1 MLSTTVTPLLMAVL
15 PGALAF
21 TLGYGAFAYPA
32 PSASNQE
39 RPLTVDL
46 RPKFHKWNLES
57 RLQGSRGTCSV
68 FAVGGALEYAVASN
82 RRSGTRLSIEFLNWA
97 GHRAANRTEDGG
109 FFSELW
115 KGYETF
121 GVCTENDLPYQSQY
135 DAGLQPPASAVED
148 AKGLRDLPL
157 RMHWIKE
164 WDPNTGLT
172 QEQLDAIKHTLGKH
186 WPVCGGF
193 RWPKQAHWEQDVLHM
208 CPPDQVF
215 DGHSVLLIGYKDDA
229 VQPGGGIFL
238 IRNSG
243 GDGHDGYLP
252 YAYVCAYMNDAL
264 WIESTRH
271 GKPERKKLRKG

>member
-1 MLSTTVTPLLMAVL
+1 MLFNIATPLLMTVL
-15 PGALAF
+15 SGALA
-21 TLGYGAFAYPA
+21 LAIGYGAFTHPGPPA
-32 PSASNQE
+32 SEQE

-46 RPKFHKWNLES
+46 RPQFRKWDLEP
-57 RLQGSRGTCSV
+57 RRQGSRGTCSV

-135 DAGLQPPASAVED
+135 DAALQPPASAVED
-148 AKGLRDLPL
+148 AMRLRDLPL
-157 RMHWIKE
+157 HMHWIKE
-164 WDPNTGLT
+164 WDPKTGLT
-172 QEQLDAIKHTLGKH
+172 QEQLDAIKQTLRKH

-193 RWPKQAHWEQDVLHM
+193 RWPKQAHWEQDVLQM

-215 DGHSVLLIGYKDDA
+215 DGHSVLLIGYRNDTA
-229 VQPGGGIFL
+229 QPGGGVFL

-252 YAYVCAYMNDAL
+252 YAYVSAYMNDAI
-264 WIESTRH
+264 WIESTHRSA
-271 GKPERKKLRKG
+271 PERKKLLKG